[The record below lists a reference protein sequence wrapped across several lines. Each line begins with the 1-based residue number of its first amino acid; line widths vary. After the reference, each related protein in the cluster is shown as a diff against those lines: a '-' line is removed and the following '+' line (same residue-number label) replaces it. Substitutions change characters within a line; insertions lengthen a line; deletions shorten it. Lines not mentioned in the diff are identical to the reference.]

1 MIPMTGFFLPTPYP
15 STSATAIPYP
25 PSPPDKPIPAPYTSF
40 CQYDPMAPLFRL
52 SIEPQ
57 TARYP
62 LHHHNPSRSRPPE
75 RLLPVSG
82 APSQYAALSIR
93 LARPVGGR
101 RHQADPASRRSLPA
115 NHIAGR
121 GRGREGGTGARRRR
135 GGIGVWVTQVRRA
148 LRAHNAPQ
156 SIPRP

>member
-1 MIPMTGFFLPTPYP
+1 
-15 STSATAIPYP
+15 
-25 PSPPDKPIPAPYTSF
+25 
-40 CQYDPMAPLFRL
+40 MAPLFRL

-62 LHHHNPSRSRPPE
+62 LHHHHPSRSRPPE

-121 GRGREGGTGARRRR
+121 GRGREGHRGEATSGRYWGVGDTSETRPARAQCPAIDPLTLTPSVAPPIVDSRWRPLVAAYQAVGSR
-135 GGIGVWVTQVRRA
+135 GNHVVIRWEGGE
-148 LRAHNAPQ
+148 
-156 SIPRP
+156 